1 MSKKTVYK
9 DRENAFSLQLKK
21 TDENGVL
28 TVLTSAEM
36 DAITKIEILFKET
49 YYSSEDYATSF
60 DWTTYKATGVVVF
73 KLGLITTIPA
83 GRDKQS
89 ELIIYD
95 AANPEGIIWKLLD
108 IKVEEEA

>member
-1 MSKKTVYK
+1 MITVHK
-9 DRENAFSLQLKK
+9 DRGNSFALQLKK

-49 YYSSEDYATSF
+49 YYSSEEYGSSF
-60 DWTTYKATGVVVF
+60 DWSTLKAQGVVVF
-73 KLGLITTIPA
+73 KLGLISTIPV
-83 GRDKQS
+83 GRDKRA

-95 AANPEGIIWKLLD
+95 ATNPAGLIWKELD